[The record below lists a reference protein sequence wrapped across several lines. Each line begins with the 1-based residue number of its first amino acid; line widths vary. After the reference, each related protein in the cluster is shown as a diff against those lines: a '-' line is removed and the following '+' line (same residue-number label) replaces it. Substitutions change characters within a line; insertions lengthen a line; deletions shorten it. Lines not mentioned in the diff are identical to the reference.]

1 MGLLLFTSNRRS
13 FFGPCHFGESWNL
26 PRLRYVVRNWYF
38 YLCYYHIMCDIH
50 IPTLTLST

>member
-38 YLCYYHIMCDIH
+38 YLCFVLLCVTYTFRH
-50 IPTLTLST
+50 